1 MYVVHVLHK
10 VLGRTTNDVL
20 DTRDKIITCTLC
32 YTFLHLLTFQ
42 VNSSQF
48 NFSYYLKKLAQEVQ
62 HITYTQLLIYINQ
75 KFS

>member
-10 VLGRTTNDVL
+10 VRGRTTNDVL

-48 NFSYYLKKLAQEVQ
+48 NFSYYLKIGTRGTAYYLYT
-62 HITYTQLLIYINQ
+62 ITYIH
-75 KFS
+75 

>member
-1 MYVVHVLHK
+1 MGYSLMYVVHVLHK

-48 NFSYYLKKLAQEVQ
+48 NFSYYLK
-62 HITYTQLLIYINQ
+62 IGTRDTT
-75 KFS
+75 